1 MKMTVIKADV
11 VIIGSGLAS
20 LMVAD
25 ILSVTKNVIIIT
37 KSNVTDSNSLLAQGG
52 IAAAISGDDDWR
64 DHFFDTIRAGCY
76 HNDETM
82 TEFLVRQ
89 GPSVIDSLIE
99 KGIDFDRCKDKSY
112 ALGKEGAHG
121 RRRILH
127 SGGDATGK
135 ELVMKLLARVKEN
148 TTIIE
153 HEYAIDLLIQNG
165 TCIGVY
171 TKNSEQSKST
181 YIAPFIILATGGIG
195 QLYEVTSNSEQA
207 TGDGIAMAF
216 RAGAAIADM
225 EFVQFHPTMLVKSSK
240 GIGLVS
246 EAVRGEGARIV
257 TEKGDFLMAGK
268 HPLEDLAPRDVV
280 ARAINEH
287 LCKNGLLYLDIS
299 NIEHFTK
306 RFPSIAA
313 ICEKANID
321 LHDNR
326 IPIAPGAHFM
336 MGGVVTNEKG
346 ETSIPGLYAVGEV
359 ARTGVHGAN
368 RLASNS
374 LLECVVFATEI
385 ANEILQKQQ
394 FSSIFVPV
402 MEEEGTR
409 KIGHLPSE
417 LEIKEV
423 MTKCVGIVR
432 TRQSLKEALSW
443 FTTYRFAMLHW
454 KNINITIEQQKICN
468 MITVGYLITLAAW
481 ERTESRGGHYRTDHP
496 HSLER
501 KWKHKT
507 IYFSGAS
514 EKPYVSAKCIEKLSV

>member
-1 MKMTVIKADV
+1 MTVIKADV

-20 LMVAD
+20 LMAAD

-37 KSNVTDSNSLLAQGG
+37 KSSVTDSNSVLAQGG

-89 GPSVIDSLIE
+89 GPSVIDSLIN
-99 KGIDFDRCKDKSY
+99 KGIDFDRCKDGSY
-112 ALGKEGAHG
+112 ALGKEGAHS

-135 ELVMKLLARVKEN
+135 ELVMKLLARVKEK

-153 HEYAIDLLIQNG
+153 HEFAIDILIQNR

-171 TKNSEQSKST
+171 TKNSEERKTT
-181 YIAPFIILATGGIG
+181 YIAPSVILATGGIG

-207 TGDGIAMAF
+207 TGDGIAMAY
-216 RAGAAIADM
+216 RAGATIADM

-287 LCKNGLLYLDIS
+287 LCKNELLYLDIS
-299 NIEHFTK
+299 NIEHFTT
-306 RFPSIAA
+306 RFPSIATM
-313 ICEKANID
+313 CEKASID
-321 LHDNR
+321 LKHHR

-374 LLECVVFATEI
+374 LLECVVFAAEI
-385 ANEILQKQQ
+385 AKEILRKQQ
-394 FSSIFVPV
+394 ISSFFVPAT
-402 MEEEGTR
+402 EKATR
-409 KIGHLPSE
+409 EIGHLPSE

-423 MTKCVGIVR
+423 MTKGVGIVR

-443 FTTYRFAMLHW
+443 FTTYRFAMLHL
-454 KNINITIEQQKICN
+454 KNFTTTLEQQKICN
-468 MITVGYLITLAAW
+468 MLTVGYLIALAAW
-481 ERTESRGGHYRTDHP
+481 ERTESRGGHYRTDYPNSH
-496 HSLER
+496 ER

-507 IYFSGAS
+507 IYFSGGS
-514 EKPYVSAKCIEKLSV
+514 EKPLVTTNCQEKLSV